1 MKKRNNNF
9 GNLSTD
15 YEGRCGNCHK
25 ELDEGDLYCRF
36 CGTRFG
42 EGTYEPYEDIVQI
55 VYGPPPTIRKHTC
68 KKCGYNWNSWSMI
81 DEEKYCPKCG
91 GNIKTGETGV
101 SLFEKEEKGETKM
114 AVKVYIDGQE
124 GTTGL
129 KILERFEGR
138 NDIEIVKI
146 SEELRKD
153 SAERARLINSA
164 DYVFLCL
171 PDEASR
177 EAVSFIDKDNDH
189 VRIIDAST
197 AHRTNPDWAYGFP
210 ELSEAHREKI
220 KNSNRVAVPG
230 CYASGFNSIV
240 YPLVANGIIP
250 ADYPVFAYATSG
262 YSGAG
267 KKAIAIYEGDDKP
280 FEFNSPR
287 QYALSQ
293 AHKHLPEMQVISGL
307 TYKPMFNP
315 MVCDYFSGMVVSVP
329 IQTRTLQKAYTPAEI
344 HAMYTNHY
352 EGAKLV
358 EVMPLMSADEQK
370 SFFLASN
377 TLSGQ
382 NKLQVFVFGSDEQI
396 LLCARLDNLGKG
408 ASGAAVQC
416 LNIMMGIDETTG
428 LV

>member
-1 MKKRNNNF
+1 M
-9 GNLSTD
+9 S
-15 YEGRCGNCHK
+15 
-25 ELDEGDLYCRF
+25 
-36 CGTRFG
+36 
-42 EGTYEPYEDIVQI
+42 
-55 VYGPPPTIRKHTC
+55 
-68 KKCGYNWNSWSMI
+68 
-81 DEEKYCPKCG
+81 
-91 GNIKTGETGV
+91 
-101 SLFEKEEKGETKM
+101 
-114 AVKVYIDGQE
+114 VKVYIDGQE

-129 KILERFEGR
+129 KIQERFEGR
-138 NDIEIVKI
+138 NDIEIIKI

-153 SAERARLINSA
+153 PAERARLINSA

-171 PDEASR
+171 PDAASR
-177 EAVSFIDKDNDH
+177 EAVSFVDKDNDH

-210 ELSEAHREKI
+210 ELSPAHRRKI
-220 KNSNRVAVPG
+220 QSSNRVAVPG

-240 YPLVANGIIP
+240 YPLVSNGIIP

-267 KKAIAIYEGDDKP
+267 KKAIAVYEGEDKP

-293 AHKHLPEMQVISGL
+293 AHKHLPEMQAVSGL
-307 TYKPMFNP
+307 AYKPMFNP

-329 IQTRTLQKAYTPAEI
+329 IQTRTLPKKYTPAEV
-344 HAMYTNHY
+344 HDMFAKHY
-352 EGAKLV
+352 ADAKMV
-358 EVMPLMSADEQK
+358 EVMPLMSEDEQK

-377 TLSGQ
+377 TLSGL
-382 NKLQVFVFGSDEQI
+382 NKMQIFVFGSDEQI
-396 LLCARLDNLGKG
+396 LLCSRLDNLGKG

>member
-1 MKKRNNNF
+1 
-9 GNLSTD
+9 
-15 YEGRCGNCHK
+15 
-25 ELDEGDLYCRF
+25 
-36 CGTRFG
+36 
-42 EGTYEPYEDIVQI
+42 
-55 VYGPPPTIRKHTC
+55 
-68 KKCGYNWNSWSMI
+68 MI
-81 DEEKYCPKCG
+81 
-91 GNIKTGETGV
+91 
-101 SLFEKEEKGETKM
+101 
-114 AVKVYIDGQE
+114 KVYIDGQE

-138 NDIEIVKI
+138 NDIELIRIADEK
-146 SEELRKD
+146 RKD
-153 SAERARLINSA
+153 PAERARLINSA

-177 EAVSFIDKDNDH
+177 EAVSFVDNDH

-197 AHRTNPDWAYGFP
+197 AHRTNPGWAYGFP
-210 ELSEAHREKI
+210 ELSPEHREKI
-220 KNSNRVAVPG
+220 KTSNRVAVPG
-230 CYASGFNSIV
+230 CYASGFAAVV
-240 YPLVANGIIP
+240 YPLVKNGIIP

-267 KKAIAIYEGDDKP
+267 KKAIAVYEGDDKP
-280 FEFNSPR
+280 YEFNSPR

-293 AHKHLPEMQVISGL
+293 QHKHLPEMQAVSGL
-307 TYKPMFNP
+307 THKPMFNP

-329 IQTRTLQKAYTPAEI
+329 IQTRTLNSSVTAKQVHE
-344 HAMYTNHY
+344 MYAKHY
-352 EGAKLV
+352 EGAKMV

-377 TLSGQ
+377 TLSGI
-382 NKLQVFVFGSDEQI
+382 NKLQVFVFGNDEQI

-416 LNIMMGIDETTG
+416 LNIMMGIDETAG